1 MICNLRTPKTPSINI
16 GSPVGE
22 NFSACHKVLRHACAP
37 TVCTH
42 VFSAFHHGHGVF
54 PHPSGATVATVR
66 SMSLRSSLLRAACSP
81 GQTPLVDPLDSS
93 ERTFCQYTNANFHRK
108 KSADMLEKS
117 AHLTVLAIVPI
128 ASFEANTEHGILPHF
143 LKRNRHK

>member
-1 MICNLRTPKTPSINI
+1 MQFADTQNGVHQHWITNWREFQRVPQSASTCLCANCLHARFFGLPSCARCLA
-16 GSPVGE
+16 SCERRHCCHCELDVTAVL
-22 NFSACHKVLRHACAP
+22 SLACGLFCIP
-37 TVCTH
+37 W
-42 VFSAFHHGHGVF
+42 
-54 PHPSGATVATVR
+54 
-66 SMSLRSSLLRAACSP
+66 
-81 GQTPLVDPLDSS
+81 QTPLVGPLDSS